1 MDNLETAEQL
11 RSAAQIINKLKRIY
25 SRYLMEMKKYVKEC
39 TGSSALASN
48 DCFRNWFDMALTSVQ
63 CLRSELEKKMELYN
77 HSSKHFFDIAFKG
90 KKGRRPVKEF
100 KIPEEPLS
108 LD

>member
-1 MDNLETAEQL
+1 MNNLKTAEQL
-11 RSAAQIINKLKRIY
+11 RSAAQIIHKLERIY
-25 SRYLMEMKKYVKEC
+25 FRYLMEMKKYVEEC

-48 DCFRNWFDMALTSVQ
+48 DYFRNWFDMALASVQ
-63 CLRSELEKKMELYN
+63 CLRSELKKKMELYN
-77 HSSKHFFDIAFKG
+77 HSSKRFFDIAFKG

-100 KIPEEPLS
+100 KIPEKPLS